1 MNENKEMVDVQERRS
16 FEEALE
22 RESWV
27 APLVDIYE
35 TADDYVI
42 LANMPGVD
50 KDEVKIK
57 LEDGNLVLM
66 GLINYDDAK
75 GRKYTL
81 KETETGNYYRKF
93 KISDGVDESRIAANL
108 ENGVLKVVLPK
119 HERIKPKNIEI
130 K

>member
-1 MNENKEMVDVQERRS
+1 MNEQQEMVNVQEKRS

-35 TADDYVI
+35 TSDEYVI
-42 LANMPGVD
+42 LANMPGVA

-66 GLINYDDAK
+66 GLINFEEAK

-93 KISDGVDESRIAANL
+93 KISDGVDESKISANL
-108 ENGVLKVVLPK
+108 EEGVLKVILPK
-119 HERIKPKNIEI
+119 HERVKPKTIEI

>member
-1 MNENKEMVDVQERRS
+1 MNEQQEMVNVQEKRS

-35 TADDYVI
+35 TSDEYVI
-42 LANMPGVD
+42 LANMPGVA

-66 GLINYDDAK
+66 GLINFEEAK

-93 KISDGVDESRIAANL
+93 KISDGVDVSKISANL
-108 ENGVLKVVLPK
+108 EEGVLKVILPK
-119 HERIKPKNIEI
+119 HERVKPKTIEI

>member
-1 MNENKEMVDVQERRS
+1 MNEEKTMVDVKEQRS

-35 TADDYVI
+35 TNDDYVI
-42 LANMPGVD
+42 LANMPGVA
-50 KDEVKIK
+50 KDDVKIK
-57 LEDGNLVLM
+57 LEDGSLVLM
-66 GLINYDDAK
+66 GLINFEEAK

-81 KETETGNYYRKF
+81 KETETGNFYRKF
-93 KISDGVDESRIAANL
+93 KISDGVDESRISANL
-108 ENGVLKVVLPK
+108 ESGVLKVLLPK
-119 HERIKPKNIEI
+119 HDRIKPKNIEI

>member
-1 MNENKEMVDVQERRS
+1 
-16 FEEALE
+16 LE

-35 TADDYVI
+35 TSDEYVI
-42 LANMPGVD
+42 LANMPGVA

-66 GLINYDDAK
+66 GLINFEEAK

-93 KISDGVDESRIAANL
+93 KISDGVDESKISANL
-108 ENGVLKVVLPK
+108 EEGVLKVILPK
-119 HERIKPKNIEI
+119 HERVKPKTIEI